1 MAPRAPLMR
10 QWRLLHSSYEG
21 SDGGPSTAWHEE
33 RLCKA
38 AKPSP
43 KKMKMCSTEGAGNHH
58 EVETQ
63 RACDVAPRMHGFI
76 LSRSHIIHGFIYR
89 LRKKHNVNK
98 SRLSASIIIISSD
111 VSVSLSASLF
121 HPPRASLP
129 RSCPARF
136 PTHSYLGLEGHRR
149 KYKIATPRPDL
160 RSKPC
165 SPAVNQAGQSSER
178 LLLSPSSRQFAE
190 ASLFG

>member
-1 MAPRAPLMR
+1 MR
-10 QWRLLHSSYEG
+10 QWGLLHSSHEG
-21 SDGGPSTAWHEE
+21 SDRGPSTAWHEE

-63 RACDVAPRMHGFI
+63 RACDVVPRMHGFV
-76 LSRSHIIHGFIYR
+76 LSRSHISHGFIYR

-98 SRLSASIIIISSD
+98 SRLSASIIIISSSD
-111 VSVSLSASLF
+111 VSVCLSASLF
-121 HPPRASLP
+121 HPSRASLP
-129 RSCPARF
+129 PSCPARF

-165 SPAVNQAGQSSER
+165 SPAVTQAGQSSER
-178 LLLSPSSRQFAE
+178 LLLPLSQFAE